1 MKFPNNVL
9 PALRTIGYDAAPN
22 RSWRG
27 IRHEPVSS
35 TFRLPIRFT
44 GTRRAILFACGNRRR
59 WSRRRRSIFKT
70 FGFPVLPELS
80 SVDHTIHPRP
90 RADRIEQGPVTLFD
104 DVSLGKR
111 RARLLA
117 ERSHHAV
124 VAIVAKQHHADQC
137 RERRTA
143 DFTKGGGYL
152 GAALRAEIGEGA
164 TGKRGQV
171 RQRAAYVVMVAL
183 QASEDGIEDQFVV
196 GARHVI
202 GLARRDDGAGQR
214 AQVAGLFGGEVI
226 IVHGNRSQSNRLARR
241 CLMLSAM

>member
-59 WSRRRRSIFKT
+59 WSRCRRSIFKNP
-70 FGFPVLPELS
+70 GFPVLPDLS
-80 SVDHTIHPRP
+80 SVDQTIHPRP
-90 RADRIEQGPVTLFD
+90 RADRIEQGPVTLFN
-104 DVSLGKR
+104 DVSLRER

-124 VAIVAKQHHADQC
+124 VAVVAKQHHADQC
-137 RERRTA
+137 RERRA
-143 DFTKGGGYL
+143 AGFTKGGGYL
-152 GAALRAEIGEGA
+152 VAALRAEVGEGA
-164 TGKRGQV
+164 ARKRGQV
-171 RQRAAYVVMVAL
+171 RQRAAYVVMIAR
-183 QASEDGIEDQFVV
+183 QASEDVIEDQFVV
-196 GARHVI
+196 GARHAIVP
-202 GLARRDDGAGQR
+202 ARR
-214 AQVAGLFGGEVI
+214 
-226 IVHGNRSQSNRLARR
+226 
-241 CLMLSAM
+241 